1 MKWLELH
8 IDTTHQGLEAVETM
22 LSALG
27 IDGVVID
34 DEEEF
39 QDFLENNHQYWDYV
53 DEDLAQRMQGRSRV
67 TFYLESGDEGFSTLA
82 QVRLALED
90 LKARRSDC
98 GSLLLTMDTMEES
111 DWENNWKQYYKPM
124 EIGQRLLVVPQWE
137 QDDPAVQKALE
148 TRVSLILEPGL
159 TFGTGSHA
167 TTRLCLEALERI
179 VVPGSRVAD
188 LGCGSGILSIAA
200 LLLGADSAF
209 ACDIDEK
216 AVDVAY
222 ENAALNGV
230 GKDRYTVRAGDV
242 TSDQKLRK
250 EMGGNWNI
258 VVANIVSDVIIALAP
273 TVGELLAEDGVF
285 ICSGIIDD
293 RADEVKGKLEEAGFA
308 ILETRSSEGWYSF
321 TCQTAERG

>member
-8 IDTTHQGLEAVETM
+8 IDTTPAGLEPVSD
-22 LSALG
+22 LLRDQG
-27 IDGVVID
+27 IEGLVIE
-34 DEEEF
+34 DEGDF
-39 QDFLENNHQYWDYV
+39 HSFLEQNRQYWDYV
-53 DEDLAQRMQGRSRV
+53 DEGLEQSMAGKCRI
-67 TFYLESGDEGFSTLA
+67 TFYLEDSEAGYRTLA
-82 QVRLALED
+82 MTRIALQPFKE
-90 LKARRSDC
+90 AHPAF
-98 GSLLLTMDTMEES
+98 GSLLLTMENVEDA
-111 DWENNWKQYYKPM
+111 DWENNWKAFYKPM
-124 EIGQRLLVVPQWE
+124 EIGERLIVIPDWEEADPQGR
-137 QDDPAVQKALE
+137 VAL
-148 TRVSLILEPGL
+148 RMNPGL

-167 TTRLCLEALERI
+167 TTRLCLQALEKL
-179 VVPGSRVAD
+179 VKPGMKVLD

-200 LLLGADSAF
+200 LLLGADSAL

-321 TCQTAERG
+321 TCRTAERG